1 MVYTNL
7 LCIRGF
13 ARFGGVLLRGIVLSR
28 SLPLA
33 VDDFSEGLAPLL
45 SGALQKSAVRF
56 YLCQGSSLA
65 CLLCGGF
72 LPPPLYQPL
81 GHSLTPSFVLSF
93 FHDLLPFL
101 HTLVINDLITLA
113 GVLFFFLNVFV
124 FSSDWGWLLH
134 TLVYPS
140 KARAACIARLAKLD
154 RVNGSGVSSRERTD
168 AEKLYLRGLVMEL
181 DKVCWRRHLITR
193 REGGGE
199 G

>member
-1 MVYTNL
+1 MHVHTIHTSMVYTNL

-93 FHDLLPFL
+93 FRDLLPFL

-113 GVLFFFLNVFV
+113 GVLFFFKM
-124 FSSDWGWLLH
+124 FSFSRLTGAGFS
-134 TLVYPS
+134 TPS
-140 KARAACIARLAKLD
+140 
-154 RVNGSGVSSRERTD
+154 STP
-168 AEKLYLRGLVMEL
+168 
-181 DKVCWRRHLITR
+181 RRHGLRASRGWRSWTGLTGA
-193 REGGGE
+193 E
-199 G
+199 